1 METITEQPQDPKGK
15 NWTWKHVAREK
26 LTEAKLKKA
35 FRMKLSELCKTRT
48 KKSRH
53 ELFKFYVISAG
64 HGMANDNDRAIMCRR
79 NFKAPWL
86 QTERTKMKGLL
97 EKSVLTGKQFEDFR
111 QKNSKLPLLPRR
123 TKQKNHKTPKAK
135 TEHEPMQAGGD
146 KQKPIW
152 KNHSE

>member
-64 HGMANDNDRAIMCRR
+64 LGMANDNNRAIMCRCF
-79 NFKAPWL
+79 FKAPRL
-86 QTERTKMKGLL
+86 QTELSRNEGPSEKMSFNGETVWRFQTKK
-97 EKSVLTGKQFEDFR
+97 F
-111 QKNSKLPLLPRR
+111 
-123 TKQKNHKTPKAK
+123 KTSTPPTENK
-135 TEHEPMQAGGD
+135 TEEPQDPKG
-146 KQKPIW
+146 
-152 KNHSE
+152 KNWTWTHASRRR